1 MRVGGGQAADAM
13 AAVVAGA
20 GVGGVGDAGG
30 GAVVC
35 GRASGGGWGEGVLA
49 LRGSGPNVQW
59 ERGRRRRPASR
70 AVACSAS
77 ADEPPRKSPGG
88 RVTRRASARTERLR
102 PRACPS
108 ADAVL

>member
-1 MRVGGGQAADAM
+1 MRVGGGQAADAV

-35 GRASGGGWGEGVLA
+35 GRARGGGWSEGVLA

-59 ERGRRRRPASR
+59 GEGDGDGLPA
-70 AVACSAS
+70 
-77 ADEPPRKSPGG
+77 GLW
-88 RVTRRASARTERLR
+88 RVQR
-102 PRACPS
+102 PRMSPRVRAL
-108 ADAVL
+108 VGG